1 MAGRA
6 SIEVREPIPGLKRAG
21 RLFRDYYGF
30 DIVMPANFRAVEI
43 VLKSYFDPWRM
54 SGVRGKAFRPAKNS
68 VQTPKKS
75 QCLSLAWAGQNATT
89 TQEFGKSQ
97 QLLCEKTA
105 AFLRNFQSLSFEDTV
120 RMVMGKAMQRRSGT
134 YKRSESFRSLRGPTS
149 GSPLDRSTSGNQLS
163 KRATVTVVYWH
174 FNAFQTYA
182 IRCNIAS
189 NSPASKRRQGS

>member
-6 SIEVREPIPGLKRAG
+6 SIEVREPIPGFQRAG

-43 VLKSYFDPWRM
+43 VLKSCFDPWRM

-68 VQTPKKS
+68 VQTPKKC
-75 QCLSLAWAGQNATT
+75 QCLSLAMSWAKCHYSTSIWKIATT
-89 TQEFGKSQ
+89 SLRK
-97 QLLCEKTA
+97 KTA

-134 YKRSESFRSLRGPTS
+134 YKRSESFRSLRGSTS

-163 KRATVTVVYWH
+163 KRAAVIVGYWH
-174 FNAFQTYA
+174 F
-182 IRCNIAS
+182 
-189 NSPASKRRQGS
+189 KRML

>member
-43 VLKSYFDPWRM
+43 VLKSCFDPWYM

-68 VQTPKKS
+68 VYTNPAKVSMLVPCHELGKMPLQHKNLENRNNFFATKK
-75 QCLSLAWAGQNATT
+75 
-89 TQEFGKSQ
+89 
-97 QLLCEKTA
+97 A

-120 RMVMGKAMQRRSGT
+120 RMVMGKAMQRRSG
-134 YKRSESFRSLRGPTS
+134 KKQAVGVVSLLARP
-149 GSPLDRSTSGNQLS
+149 D
-163 KRATVTVVYWH
+163 KWFVT
-174 FNAFQTYA
+174 
-182 IRCNIAS
+182 
-189 NSPASKRRQGS
+189 

>member
-68 VQTPKKS
+68 VYTNPAKVSMLVPCHELGKMPLQHKNLEHRNNFFAKKRQLFSGISRAYPLKTP
-75 QCLSLAWAGQNATT
+75 CAWWWARP
-89 TQEFGKSQ
+89 
-97 QLLCEKTA
+97 C
-105 AFLRNFQSLSFEDTV
+105 
-120 RMVMGKAMQRRSGT
+120 SGG
-134 YKRSESFRSLRGPTS
+134 RGRTS
-149 GSPLDRSTSGNQLS
+149 GQSRFAPCEARQVVRHLIEARAETSSVRELLWLLFTGISNVCYKMQQ
-163 KRATVTVVYWH
+163 K
-174 FNAFQTYA
+174 
-182 IRCNIAS
+182 AS

>member
-43 VLKSYFDPWRM
+43 VLKSCFDPWYM

-68 VQTPKKS
+68 VYTNPAKVSMLVPCHELGKMPLQHKNLENRNNFFAKKRQLFS
-75 QCLSLAWAGQNATT
+75 GISRAYPLKTLYAWSWARPCSGGR
-89 TQEFGKSQ
+89 GK
-97 QLLCEKTA
+97 
-105 AFLRNFQSLSFEDTV
+105 N
-120 RMVMGKAMQRRSGT
+120 
-134 YKRSESFRSLRGPTS
+134 KRSESFRSLRGPTS

-163 KRATVTVVYWH
+163 KRAAVTVVYWH
-174 FNAFQTYA
+174 F
-182 IRCNIAS
+182 
-189 NSPASKRRQGS
+189 KRML

>member
-43 VLKSYFDPWRM
+43 ILKSYFDPWRM

-68 VQTPKKS
+68 VQTPQKC
-75 QCLSLAWAGQNATT
+75 QCLSLAMSWAKCHYSTRIWKIAT
-89 TQEFGKSQ
+89 S
-97 QLLCEKTA
+97 LRKTA

-174 FNAFQTYA
+174 F
-182 IRCNIAS
+182 
-189 NSPASKRRQGS
+189 KRML